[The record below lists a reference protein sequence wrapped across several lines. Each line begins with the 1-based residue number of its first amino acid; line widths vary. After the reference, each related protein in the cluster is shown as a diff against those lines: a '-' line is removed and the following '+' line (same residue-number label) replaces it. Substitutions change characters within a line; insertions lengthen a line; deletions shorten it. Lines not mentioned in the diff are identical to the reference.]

1 MGLTKYKLGKLIE
14 QCNNRNTDEEYTAD
28 DVRGIST
35 GKEFIETKA
44 NMDGVSLTSYKIVKE
59 NEFAYVADTSRR
71 GDKIA
76 VAFNRNEGNILISSI
91 YTVFYVSKPE
101 LLLSDYLFMFFNR
114 SEFDR
119 YSRFNSWGSARE
131 TFSWEDMCD
140 MEVDLPPLS
149 IQQKYVDIY
158 NAMLANQQSY
168 ERGLEDLKLVCDAYI
183 DDLRKKL
190 SHRKLGSYISMCENK
205 NDDLVYGIDAVR
217 GVSIEKKFIDTKAN
231 MEGVSLKPYEIVNPN
246 EFAYVTVTSR
256 NGEKIS
262 LARNNSN
269 EVYICSSSYIVFKV
283 NDRFQFSSGLNVFNI
298 VYESSI
304 RNRIIANS
312 ENVDPTIVIN
322 VLRELAFYMHFGKKN
337 YVGIDEITNVVET
350 YKKNYRQK
358 VNIRFFI
365 DATIRAKILVDVD
378 DEIRFKD
385 HTLVAYFV
393 AQALN
398 QKYHQ
403 DEDINDYL
411 DYLLK
416 NLCFSIN
423 SDIVL
428 FLALITN
435 NPKFINVII
444 NGAIKHF
451 EKKEEL
457 SFDAEN
463 IKFLLDTTIPVKNSL
478 PNEEERKQRDE
489 VLAKQEEDAKFSDL
503 IELVNEYDYSEED
516 LLKIENQIM
525 ISFKYLEILS
535 KTLPAFCQNMKVE
548 QQDVLV
554 SLIYRCPNQFLF
566 DVLKDIGDNFE
577 AFCNEVYEDISALRQ
592 EKNIAEVNINSVKHM
607 IEQISAVLVMA
618 LYQVVAATSSS
629 EQTITALNEFNYNS
643 NSNYKLQN
651 LMMISRVADVTTF
664 SRRAQELNR
673 ELENKIEK
681 SIIKYT
687 VREYLL
693 RNNVEIYGE
702 AQSLIDC
709 FFGGQTSQKLKMEIA
724 KKRII
729 EKDRT

>member
-1 MGLTKYKLGKLIE
+1 MHLGGLAMGLTKYKLGKLIE
-14 QCNNRNTDEEYTAD
+14 QCDNRNTDEEYTAD

-76 VAFNRNEGNILISSI
+76 VAFNRNEGNILIFSI

-283 NDRFQFSSGLNVFNI
+283 ND
-298 VYESSI
+298 
-304 RNRIIANS
+304 
-312 ENVDPTIVIN
+312 T
-322 VLRELAFYMHFGKKN
+322 RELLPEYLSMLFERSEFNRYSRFNSWGSAR
-337 YVGIDEITNVVET
+337 EIFDWEEMCDVRIPVPDIEI
-350 YKKNYRQK
+350 QQDI
-358 VNIRFFI
+358 VNIF
-365 DATIRAKILVDVD
+365 
-378 DEIRFKD
+378 E
-385 HTLVAYFV
+385 AYSTR
-393 AQALN
+393 
-398 QKYHQ
+398 K
-403 DEDINDYL
+403 DINEK
-411 DYLLK
+411 LK
-416 NLCFSIN
+416 
-423 SDIVL
+423 
-428 FLALITN
+428 A
-435 NPKFINVII
+435 
-444 NGAIKHF
+444 
-451 EKKEEL
+451 
-457 SFDAEN
+457 
-463 IKFLLDTTIPVKNSL
+463 
-478 PNEEERKQRDE
+478 
-489 VLAKQEEDAKFSDL
+489 
-503 IELVNEYDYSEED
+503 
-516 LLKIENQIM
+516 QI
-525 ISFKYLEILS
+525 
-535 KTLPAFCQNMKVE
+535 
-548 QQDVLV
+548 
-554 SLIYRCPNQFLF
+554 
-566 DVLKDIGDNFE
+566 KDICPILIKGSIEE
-577 AFCNEVYEDISALRQ
+577 AR
-592 EKNIAEVNINSVKHM
+592 KTK
-607 IEQISAVLVMA
+607 
-618 LYQVVAATSSS
+618 
-629 EQTITALNEFNYNS
+629 
-643 NSNYKLQN
+643 
-651 LMMISRVADVTTF
+651 
-664 SRRAQELNR
+664 
-673 ELENKIEK
+673 
-681 SIIKYT
+681 
-687 VREYLL
+687 
-693 RNNVEIYGE
+693 E
-702 AQSLIDC
+702 A
-709 FFGGQTSQKLKMEIA
+709 
-724 KKRII
+724 
-729 EKDRT
+729 